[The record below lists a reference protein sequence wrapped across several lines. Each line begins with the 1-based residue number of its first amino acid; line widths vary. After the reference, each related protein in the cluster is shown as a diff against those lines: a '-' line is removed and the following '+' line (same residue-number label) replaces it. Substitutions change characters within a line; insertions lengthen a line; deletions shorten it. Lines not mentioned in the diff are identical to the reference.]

1 VTEVRDLATG
11 SAELPP
17 TDGMLVLAEDRTRVI
32 IRPSGTEPKVKCY
45 LEVIADVGEA
55 ELGSVR
61 AAAGARLAA
70 VGAQIGA
77 LLGVA

>member
-1 VTEVRDLATG
+1 
-11 SAELPP
+11 
-17 TDGMLVLAEDRTRVI
+17 VLAEDRTRVI

-45 LEVIADVGEA
+45 LEVIAEVGEA

-70 VGAQIGA
+70 LSAQIGA